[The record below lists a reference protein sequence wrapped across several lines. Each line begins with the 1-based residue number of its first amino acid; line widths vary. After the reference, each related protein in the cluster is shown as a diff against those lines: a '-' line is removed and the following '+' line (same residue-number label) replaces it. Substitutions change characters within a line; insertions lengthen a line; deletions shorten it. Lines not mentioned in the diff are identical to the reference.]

1 MELKDITWKRVN
13 HGSINEPLI
22 DYLEKMIDEQ
32 HELGNKLNICVGTD
46 SQKRGKGFKYA
57 VAIIVEMKKPMGK
70 VNNETIYKGLGAKV
84 ISGVFQEKY
93 RPTIR
98 ERMLKEVQL
107 SINVCFHILD
117 LVELYDI
124 DLEIHA
130 DVNPNP
136 LWASNVAFSE
146 VVGFCK
152 GMQLTYRVKPNAYA
166 ASSGA
171 DKLCNSGS

>member
-1 MELKDITWKRVN
+1 MELKDITWKRVH
-13 HGSINEPLI
+13 HGVIDEPLI

-32 HELGNKLNICVGTD
+32 HELGVKLKICVGTD
-46 SQKRGKGFKYA
+46 SQKRGKGFQYA
-57 VAIIVEMKKPMGK
+57 TAIIVEMKRPLGEINGQM
-70 VNNETIYKGLGAKV
+70 IYRGMGAKV
-84 ISGVFQEKY
+84 ISGVFHEKY
-93 RPTIR
+93 KPSIR

-124 DLEIHA
+124 DMEIHA

-136 LWASNVAFSE
+136 MWASNVALTE

-152 GMQLTYRVKPNAYA
+152 GMQLTYRVKPFAYA

-171 DKLCNSGS
+171 DKLCNGG